1 MTGQYFD
8 LIVLSVNGCCQLP
21 IIIIALG
28 GSTEIGLNQLLGD
41 LVVCVDINVLYV
53 ECYMRVRQLN
63 VKCPFTKISVRY
75 AVILPGLQ
83 KHITE
88 SASGDLMEDQPLLK
102 LVCRT
107 IDY

>member
-1 MTGQYFD
+1 
-8 LIVLSVNGCCQLP
+8 
-21 IIIIALG
+21 
-28 GSTEIGLNQLLGD
+28 
-41 LVVCVDINVLYV
+41 
-53 ECYMRVRQLN
+53 MRVRQLN

>member
-1 MTGQYFD
+1 
-8 LIVLSVNGCCQLP
+8 
-21 IIIIALG
+21 
-28 GSTEIGLNQLLGD
+28 
-41 LVVCVDINVLYV
+41 
-53 ECYMRVRQLN
+53 MRVRQLN

-102 LVCRT
+102 FGLWDYRLLT
-107 IDY
+107 IFIW